1 MKSAIVSNDTSLG
14 TKADLVLSPGANM
27 RFDVDEIVDQFGS
40 LTSLEQDLLT
50 LAVSVFSCDLG
61 FAREEREN
69 FVRAID
75 LTVPVVNYQGF
86 ERLKPSLIY
95 ILWTLTH
102 DSWKLTFVQAQ
113 GEPEGKAKWP
123 EKSGRTLLF
132 SGGLDSFAGAAD
144 FLNNPGPEKLLLASH
159 LTANRVTRESQ
170 DSLFEYLTKKYGSLN
185 RVRLK
190 TRLQNTD
197 KFSFPTDDN
206 REETQRARSF
216 LFLALGAIASRRSG
230 FSEIVALAEN
240 GQMAIHLPLTAAR
253 IGGFSTHTAHPN
265 FISLSEKYF
274 SELMQFKFTITNPY
288 LYATKAEVVKGL
300 VANHADGIPLS
311 SSCWRGVRVTDAKIR
326 HCGQCVPC
334 LVRRISLEANG
345 LELPEFARDL
355 LREDV
360 SKLRADDDGKRNLV
374 DLAEF
379 AYRFTHESD
388 AQILDSYADLVSPH
402 IDFDKAVGMYRR
414 FATEANAILQKYPAA
429 AKVLTK
435 TALPAKQAPKT
446 TPKKPKTGG
455 T

>member
-1 MKSAIVSNDTSLG
+1 MKTAIVSSDTSLV
-14 TKADLVLSPGANM
+14 TKADLILSPGANM
-27 RFDVDEIVDQFGS
+27 RFDSDEIVDQFGS

-50 LAVSVFSCDLG
+50 LAVAVFSCDLA
-61 FAREEREN
+61 FPREEREN

-75 LTVPVVNYQGF
+75 LTVPVINYQAF
-86 ERLKPSLIY
+86 ERFKPSLIY

-102 DSWKLTFVQAQ
+102 DSWKLTFEQAQ
-113 GEPEGKAKWP
+113 GDPEGKTYWP
-123 EKSGRTLLF
+123 ENSGRTLLF
-132 SGGLDSFAGAAD
+132 SGGLDSFAGAVD
-144 FLNNPGPEKLLLASH
+144 FLNKLGPKKLLLASH

-170 DSLFEYLTKKYGSLN
+170 DSLFEHMTKKFGKLN
-185 RVRLK
+185 RIRLK

-216 LFLALGAIASRRSG
+216 LFLTIGAIASRRSG

-253 IGGFSTHTAHPN
+253 IGGFSTHTAHPS

-274 SELMQFKFTITNPY
+274 SELMQFPFTIRNPY
-288 LYATKAEVVKGL
+288 LYATKAEVVKEL
-300 VANHADGIPLS
+300 VINHADGIPLS
-311 SSCWRGVRVTDAKIR
+311 SSCWRGVRVTDATIR

-345 LELPEFARDL
+345 LELPEFARDI
-355 LREDV
+355 LREDIA
-360 SKLRADDDGKRNLV
+360 KLKSDDDGKRNLV

-388 AQILDSYADLVSPH
+388 AQILDTYPDLVSSN
-402 IDFDKAVGMYRR
+402 IDFDMAVGMYRR
-414 FATEANAILQKYPAA
+414 FAAEANAILQNYPAA
-429 AKVLTK
+429 AKVLTRISRP
-435 TALPAKQAPKT
+435 TKQRPKT
-446 TPKKPKTGG
+446 TSKQNKSGN
-455 T
+455 